1 MRRIRPMTIESRQF
15 REGQNRNRTRIGR
28 LLLLG
33 VVLMAGASDRLLA
46 QDTFQTQS
54 EGVVTISRGSAAVLT
69 RPDTLTIVHVADETI
84 ASADVLGPT
93 QIVIRGISVG
103 STTLVLW
110 GRFGPPRMYT
120 IEVTADVASFQ
131 RQLNDL
137 FPGAGLTVTSS
148 GSTLVLSG
156 VVRDPAVIRSAL
168 ELAESQSIPVVNH
181 VQSPAPEQILL
192 QVEFAEVSKSVVKE
206 MGGDLLRIVNP
217 EDLGEAGESESTHT
231 IETLSEGFITLA
243 ITGENARVDAVIR
256 ALKNTGEYRSLAEP
270 NLVTREG
277 EEASFLA
284 GGEFPFPSIQGG
296 GGGENRAVTIQFREF
311 GIRLTFTPTIT
322 NSGNVRLQVA
332 PEVSSLDFANGL
344 TYEGFSI
351 PTILARRVETDV
363 ELRPGQTLAI
373 GGLLDNSLTHEVDR
387 IPILGDI
394 PILGYFF
401 RSTSARQDRTE
412 LLVLV
417 TPHILDS
424 ENLPAPA
431 VPTGAPEG
439 WEWDSHIRNW
449 IRERPDTTRRSGA
462 SGGTGS

>member
-1 MRRIRPMTIESRQF
+1 MRRIRHMSIQPRQSQGCPHVY
-15 REGQNRNRTRIGR
+15 RAPLGG
-28 LLLLG
+28 LLVLLG
-33 VVLMAGASDRLLA
+33 VFLGGACDSVLA
-46 QDTFQTQS
+46 QDAFQTQS
-54 EGVVTISRGSAAVLT
+54 EGIVTIARGSSAILS
-69 RPDTLTIVHVADETI
+69 RPDTLTRVDVADGAI
-84 ASADVLGPT
+84 AQLDPLGPT
-93 QIVIRGISVG
+93 AVMIRGIAVG
-103 STTLVLW
+103 STSLVVF

-156 VVRDPAVIRSAL
+156 TVRDPAVIRSAL
-168 ELAESQSIPVVNH
+168 ELAETQGIPVVNH

-192 QVEFAEVSKSVVKE
+192 HVEFAEVSKSVIKE
-206 MGGDLLRIVNP
+206 MGGDLVRVMNP
-217 EDLGEAGESESTHT
+217 ENLDEAFDSESTHT
-231 IETLSEGFITLA
+231 IETLTEGFVSLLVQ
-243 ITGENARVDAVIR
+243 GDNARLETVVR
-256 ALKNTGEYRSLAEP
+256 LLKNTGEYRSLAEP

-296 GGGENRAVTIQFREF
+296 VGGSTQAVTIQFREF
-311 GIRLTFTPTIT
+311 GIRLSFTPTIT
-322 NSGNVRLQVA
+322 NSGNIRLQVA

-344 TYEGFSI
+344 TYSGFNI
-351 PTILARRVETDV
+351 PTLLVRKLDTDV

-373 GGLLDNSLTHEVDR
+373 GGLLDNSLLEDMDK
-387 IPILGDI
+387 IPFLGDI
-394 PILGYFF
+394 PILGFFF
-401 RSTSARQDRTE
+401 RSKSARQDRTE

-424 ENLPAPA
+424 ENLPAPPL
-431 VPTGAPEG
+431 PTGNPEE

-449 IRERPDTTRRSGA
+449 IRERPDTTRRSGV